1 MKKILFVGITAL
13 AMASCT
19 HDDYAPVSKQEQY
32 QAVFEKEFGA
42 VNPNVNWGF
51 TPQQVFTFDKDGK
64 LIGTRGSDPNAN
76 DWYKYLTVPAPLTDA
91 QKEVVR
97 KWFQNNPNPKGLEV
111 NWSDFFVQQVY
122 KGGTN
127 TEGSKSL
134 ETYDILKEDDTPTGS
149 KVTGSNQMDWLH
161 CGNNSNVGEHIN
173 NFNNGNASETN
184 VGEGNNKFHKD
195 RIMYMKDYNTT
206 CFGFHD
212 SYGQTYYD
220 NSYVLIPGDIIDP
233 IVAGMYFVGFD
244 YQMQK
249 YDNGEIR
256 VKPDGYYSDWI
267 VRIAPGLNAPGT
279 AAMRVMVEDIIDSNL
294 TSVTSSDWDFNDAVF
309 DVKFEDVTIPGTQE
323 TNWQNHNQ
331 RQAVI
336 TLHAA
341 GGTKYL
347 TIGGEGDKGV
357 EVHKALCVEQST
369 MVNTV
374 KDQGV
379 TRPVA
384 IFRIPVADNVNNA
397 NDIPVY
403 VGSQILEAKQGKATQ
418 KFCVPTDVRWMQE
431 RQQVRKTYKE
441 FKDYVENAVPEE
453 WYKIVKGDKN
463 DFRY

>member
-32 QAVFEKEFGA
+32 QAVFEKEFGT

-64 LIGTRGSDPNAN
+64 LIGTRGANTNAN
-76 DWYKYLTVPAPLTDA
+76 EWANYLTVPTRLTDA

-97 KWFQNNPNPKGLEV
+97 KWFQTHPNPQGLEV
-111 NWSDFFVQQVY
+111 NWSDFFVEQVY

-127 TEGSKSL
+127 TEGSHSPEIYNTLKDGV
-134 ETYDILKEDDTPTGS
+134 ETQN
-149 KVTGSNQMDWLH
+149 KVTGSNHMDWLA
-161 CGNNSNVGEHIN
+161 CGSDATPSSEHIN
-173 NFNNGNASETN
+173 NFNNGN
-184 VGEGNNKFHKD
+184 GD
-195 RIMYMKDYNTT
+195 IMYMYDYNTT

-212 SYGQTYYD
+212 SYGDNHFENTYYY

-244 YQMQK
+244 YKTAK

-256 VKPDGYYSDWI
+256 VNPDGYYSDWI
-267 VRIAPGLNAPGT
+267 IRVVPGLSAPNA
-279 AAMRVMVEDIIDSNL
+279 AKRVMVEDIIDSNL
-294 TSVTSSDWDFNDAVF
+294 KVVKTSDWDFNDAVF
-309 DVKFEDVTIPGTQE
+309 DVRFEGWGND
-323 TNWQNHNQ
+323 
-331 RQAVI
+331 RCAVI

-347 TIGGEGDKGV
+347 TIGGQGTNGV
-357 EVHKALCVEQST
+357 EVHKALGVETGT
-369 MVNTV
+369 MVNT
-374 KDQGV
+374 GMGT

-403 VGSQILEAKQGKATQ
+403 VGSQVLEAKQGAATQ
-418 KFCVPTDVRWMQE
+418 KFCVPTDTRWMQE
-431 RQQVRKTYKE
+431 RQQLKKTYNQ
-441 FKDYVENAVPEE
+441 FGGYVKNGTPKE
-453 WYKIVKGDKN
+453 WYKEIDKI

>member
-64 LIGTRGSDPNAN
+64 LIGTRAANPNSNQWA
-76 DWYKYLTVPAPLTDA
+76 DYLTVPTKLTDA

-111 NWSDFFVQQVY
+111 NWSDFFVEQVY
-122 KGGTN
+122 KGGKK
-127 TEGSKSL
+127 TEGSQSP
-134 ETYDILKEDDTPTGS
+134 ETYDILRNDVSTGS
-149 KVTGSNQMDWLH
+149 KVTGSNHMDWLA
-161 CGNNSNVGEHIN
+161 CGSKKDHVY
-173 NFNNGNASETN
+173 NFNGAD
-184 VGEGNNKFHKD
+184 GD
-195 RIMYMKDYNTT
+195 IMYMYDSSTD
-206 CFGFHD
+206 CFGFHE
-212 SYGQTYYD
+212 SYGDKYYD
-220 NSYVLIPGDIIDP
+220 DSYVLISGDQIDP
-233 IVAGMYFVGFD
+233 SVAGMYFVGFD
-244 YQMQK
+244 YKTEK
-249 YDNGEIR
+249 YDNGNLEVR
-256 VKPDGYYSDWI
+256 PDEYYSDWI
-267 VRIAPGLNAPGT
+267 VRIAPALSAPGK
-279 AAMRVMVEDIIDSNL
+279 AKRVMVEDLFDSDL
-294 TSVTSSDWDFNDAVF
+294 KYAKTSDWDFNDAVF
-309 DVKFEDVTIPGTQE
+309 DVRFDNV
-323 TNWQNHNQ
+323 NNQNY
-331 RQAVI
+331 AVI

-357 EVHKALCVEQST
+357 EVHKALGVETGT

-384 IFRIPVADNVNNA
+384 IFRIPVAANVNNA
-397 NDIPVY
+397 NNIPVY
-403 VGSQILEAKQGKATQ
+403 VGSQILEAQHGKATQ
-418 KFCVPTDVRWMQE
+418 KLCAPTSTRWMQE
-431 RQQVRKTYKE
+431 RKE
-441 FKDYVENAVPEE
+441 FRLTYDKFKGYVNHNTPED
-453 WYKIVKGDKN
+453 WYDEKKYVKKQN

>member
-32 QAVFEKEFGA
+32 QAVFEKEFGT

-64 LIGTRGSDPNAN
+64 LIGTRGADPRNN
-76 DWYKYLTVPAPLTDA
+76 EWYKYLTVPAALTDA
-91 QKEVVR
+91 QKDVVR
-97 KWFQNNPNPKGLEV
+97 RWFQTHQNPQGLEV
-111 NWSDFFVQQVY
+111 NWSDYFVQQVY

-134 ETYDILKEDDTPTGS
+134 ETYDILKEDGTPTGS
-149 KVTGSNQMDWLH
+149 KVTDCSNHMDWLH
-161 CGNNSNVGEHIN
+161 SGNGETKYHIER
-173 NFNNGNASETN
+173 FNAGDGSTTDVFED
-184 VGEGNNKFHKD
+184 ENKKHQDK
-195 RIMYMKDYNTT
+195 IMYMKDCKTEY
-206 CFGFHD
+206 FGFHD
-212 SYGQTYYD
+212 SYGDNYYSD
-220 NSYVLIPGDIIDP
+220 SYVLIPGDIIDDS
-233 IVAGMYFVGFD
+233 VKGMYFVGFD
-244 YQMQK
+244 YKMQK
-249 YDNGEIR
+249 NDNGKIE

-267 VRIAPGLNAPGT
+267 VRVAPGLNAPNAGK
-279 AAMRVMVEDIIDSNL
+279 RVMVEDLIDENL
-294 TSVTSSDWDFNDAVF
+294 NVVKSSDWDFNDAVF
-309 DVKFEDVTIPGTQE
+309 DVRFEDG
-323 TNWQNHNQ
+323 WKDGHNQ
-331 RQAVI
+331 KYAVI

-384 IFRIPVADNVNNA
+384 IFRIPVAANVNNA

-403 VGSQILEAKQGKATQ
+403 VGSQILKATQGKATQ

-431 RQQVRKTYKE
+431 RKQVRKTYNE
-441 FKDYVENAVPEE
+441 FKDYVRDDAPKD
-453 WYKIVKGDKN
+453 WYKTVKDKKN

>member
-64 LIGTRGSDPNAN
+64 LIGTRGAN
-76 DWYKYLTVPAPLTDA
+76 TSANQWYESLTVPDTLTDA
-91 QKEVVR
+91 QKDVVR
-97 KWFQNNPNPKGLEV
+97 RWFQNNKNPQGQKV

-127 TEGSKSL
+127 PGSNSP
-134 ETYDILKEDDTPTGS
+134 EIYDILKDGVPDKDRD

-161 CGNNSNVGEHIN
+161 CGNNSNVGDHIN
-173 NFNNGNASETN
+173 NFNRGDGGNMN
-184 VGEGNNKFHKD
+184 VGEGNNKFHNDK
-195 RIMYMKDYNTT
+195 IMYMYDYNTT

-212 SYGQTYYD
+212 SYGDKYYD

-249 YDNGEIR
+249 HDNGELEVR
-256 VKPDGYYSDWI
+256 PDGYYSDWI
-267 VRIAPGLNAPGT
+267 VRIAPGLNAPNAGK
-279 AAMRVMVEDIIDSNL
+279 RVMVEDIIDSDL
-294 TSVTSSDWDFNDAVF
+294 KSVQTSDWDFNDAVF
-309 DVKFEDVTIPGTQE
+309 DVRFEGWGND
-323 TNWQNHNQ
+323 
-331 RQAVI
+331 RCAVI

-341 GGTKYL
+341 GGTKSL
-347 TIGGEGDKGV
+347 TIGGVGAKGKEVHEALGV
-357 EVHKALCVEQST
+357 ETGT
-369 MVNTV
+369 MVNT
-374 KDQGV
+374 GNGA

-384 IFRIPVADNVNNA
+384 IFRIPVAANMDNA
-397 NDIPVY
+397 NLIPVY
-403 VGSQILEAKQGKATQ
+403 VGAQELTAQQGEATQ
-418 KFCVPTDVRWMQE
+418 KLCVPTDVKWMKE
-431 RQQVRKTYKE
+431 RVQFINSYDQ
-441 FKDYVENAVPEE
+441 FKVYVNSNTPDNWYESVKNLENL
-453 WYKIVKGDKN
+453 Y
-463 DFRY
+463 

>member
-64 LIGTRGSDPNAN
+64 LIGTRAANPNSNQWA
-76 DWYKYLTVPAPLTDA
+76 DYVTVPTKLTDA

-97 KWFQNNPNPKGLEV
+97 KWFQNTKNPQGQKV
-111 NWSDFFVQQVY
+111 NWSDFFVEQVY

-127 TEGSKSL
+127 TEGSQSP
-134 ETYDILKEDDTPTGS
+134 ETYEILKDGIPQTGS
-149 KVTGSNQMDWLH
+149 KVTGSNHMDWLA
-161 CGNNSNVGEHIN
+161 CGSKKDHVN
-173 NFNNGNASETN
+173 NFNGAD
-184 VGEGNNKFHKD
+184 GD
-195 RIMYMKDYNTT
+195 IMYMYDSSTD

-212 SYGQTYYD
+212 SYGSNYYD
-220 NSYVLIPGDIIDP
+220 DSYVLISGDQIDKS
-233 IVAGMYFVGFD
+233 VAGMYFVGFD
-244 YQMQK
+244 YKTEK
-249 YDNGEIR
+249 YDNGNLEVR
-256 VKPDGYYSDWI
+256 PDEYYSDWI
-267 VRIAPGLNAPGT
+267 VRIAPALSAPGK
-279 AAMRVMVEDIIDSNL
+279 AKRVMVEDIIDSDL
-294 TSVTSSDWDFNDAVF
+294 GHAKTSDWDFNDAVF
-309 DVKFEDVTIPGTQE
+309 DVRFENV
-323 TNWQNHNQ
+323 NNQNY
-331 RQAVI
+331 AVI

-357 EVHKALCVEQST
+357 EVHKALGVETGT

-384 IFRIPVADNVNNA
+384 IFRIPVAANVNNA
-397 NDIPVY
+397 NYIPVY
-403 VGSQILEAKQGKATQ
+403 VGSQILEAKQGKVTQ
-418 KFCVPTDVRWMQE
+418 KLCAPTSTRWMQE
-431 RQQVRKTYKE
+431 RKE
-441 FKDYVENAVPEE
+441 FRLTYDKFKGYVNHGTPEDWYDEKQYVKKD
-453 WYKIVKGDKN
+453 N

>member
-64 LIGTRGSDPNAN
+64 LIGTRGANTNAN
-76 DWYKYLTVPAPLTDA
+76 EWANYLTVPTRLTDA

-97 KWFQNNPNPKGLEV
+97 KWFQTHPNPQGLEV
-111 NWSDFFVQQVY
+111 NWSDFFVEQVY

-127 TEGSKSL
+127 TEGSHSPEIYNTLKDGV
-134 ETYDILKEDDTPTGS
+134 ETQN
-149 KVTGSNQMDWLH
+149 KVTGSNHMDWLA
-161 CGNNSNVGEHIN
+161 CGSDATPSSEHIN
-173 NFNNGNASETN
+173 NFNNGN
-184 VGEGNNKFHKD
+184 GD
-195 RIMYMKDYNTT
+195 IMYMYDYNTT

-212 SYGQTYYD
+212 SYGDNHFENTYYY

-244 YQMQK
+244 YKTAK

-256 VKPDGYYSDWI
+256 VNPDGYYSDWI
-267 VRIAPGLNAPGT
+267 IRVVPGLSAPNA
-279 AAMRVMVEDIIDSNL
+279 AKRVMVEDLIDSNL
-294 TSVTSSDWDFNDAVF
+294 ASVKTSDWDFNDAVF
-309 DVKFEDVTIPGTQE
+309 DVRFE
-323 TNWQNHNQ
+323 TNWQNQ
-331 RQAVI
+331 KFAVI

-347 TIGGEGDKGV
+347 TIGGQGTNGV
-357 EVHKALCVEQST
+357 EVHKALCVDQST

-384 IFRIPVADNVNNA
+384 IFRIRVADNVNNA

-431 RQQVRKTYKE
+431 RQQVKKTYDE
-441 FKDYVENAVPEE
+441 FKDYVRDDAPKE
-453 WYKIVKGDKN
+453 WYKIVKDKQN

>member
-32 QAVFEKEFGA
+32 QAVFEKEFGT

-51 TPQQVFTFDKDGK
+51 TPQQVFTFDENGK
-64 LIGTRGSDPNAN
+64 LIGTRGADPNAN
-76 DWYKYLTVPAPLTDA
+76 QWADYLTVPTRLTDA
-91 QKEVVR
+91 QKDVVR
-97 KWFQNNPNPKGLEV
+97 KWFQTHPNPQGLKV
-111 NWSDFFVQQVY
+111 NWSDFFVEQVY

-127 TEGSKSL
+127 TEGSHSL
-134 ETYDILKEDDTPTGS
+134 EIYNTLKDGVETQN
-149 KVTGSNQMDWLH
+149 KVTGSNHMDWLA
-161 CGNNSNVGEHIN
+161 CGSDATPSSEHIN
-173 NFNNGNASETN
+173 NFNGGNG
-184 VGEGNNKFHKD
+184 D
-195 RIMYMKDYNTT
+195 IMYMKDYNTT

-212 SYGQTYYD
+212 SYGDNHFENTYYYD
-220 NSYVLIPGDIIDP
+220 SYVLIPGDQIDKS
-233 IVAGMYFVGFD
+233 VAGMYFVGFD
-244 YQMQK
+244 YK
-249 YDNGEIR
+249 TAKFDNGEIR
-256 VKPDGYYSDWI
+256 VNPDGYYSDWI
-267 VRIAPGLNAPGT
+267 VRVAPGLSAPGK
-279 AAMRVMVEDIIDSNL
+279 AKRVMVEDIIDSNL
-294 TSVTSSDWDFNDAVF
+294 ASVTSSDWDFNDAVF
-309 DVKFEDVTIPGTQE
+309 DVRFENV
-323 TNWQNHNQ
+323 NNQNY
-331 RQAVI
+331 AVI

-347 TIGGEGDKGV
+347 TIGGQGTNGK

-384 IFRIPVADNVNNA
+384 IFRIPVAANVNNA

-453 WYKIVKGDKN
+453 WYKTVKGDKN